1 MANHKKHKRIMQG
14 RTLAAAMTAS
24 AVKLSTIQSLAAG
37 DFEVD
42 VEKGIISNVSI
53 ITRGP
58 AIGHGFD
65 VDDIMLAQVAA
76 AINSHAKG
84 VKSRLTHP
92 ENTWDTD
99 PIEVML
105 GRVRTARVDGDRV
118 RGDMHFGSYSA
129 DSPSGDLRKYLLGIA
144 AEDPEVIGLS
154 IVFIPDDYEQRTDEN
169 NQSLP
174 PAGRVKDVLAV
185 DFVGDPGA
193 NPGGLLSSTNSGESA
208 ERDLAESGS
217 ALGETSTQGGEGTSL
232 ELLKESIMN
241 KKQRAYLE
249 SIGLKAD
256 ATLEE
261 ALIAAGKLQGDQKG
275 AYEALQEGKKTEPA
289 AKTAADP
296 TAVTATGD
304 DDKAQTLAKQAA
316 QEALAADRTR
326 REAIKALGTEYKMD
340 EKFIA
345 GLCDRGVSLENARV
359 MIEEGAKSQ
368 LLKTGSRVRVGDDLN
383 RSSLSDAVTD
393 ALLVKAGVRLIE
405 MDQRTGRAALSAD
418 GKVKVREPHE
428 RSRKFSGLRIIDIGK
443 IYLRELGVPEVD
455 YLGHNRI
462 ADLVLD
468 PRRLE
473 REFAVVGLAQS
484 SSDFPYILGNT
495 LRKSLRTAYAETP
508 STWQLWCG
516 RNVTPDY
523 KQFRLLIL
531 SEIPDLE
538 SVPEG
543 GPVPYSTLTEGHEA
557 ATLVKYLRG
566 IRITR
571 EAIINDDLN
580 AFGRLPQS
588 MGQAA
593 KRKEDELAYAIL
605 TANAVLDNDSVALFD
620 SSTHANYVA
629 SSGAAPSV
637 ATLGA
642 AEASLGTKKGIG
654 SAAYLDLEPKFLIV
668 PKALA
673 VTARQLVG
681 AMYDPAKSGPINNPY
696 YNQLTVVSSGRLDA
710 NSTAKWYVSADP
722 ARIDTVILTFLEEEQ
737 TPVVEQETDFDS
749 ECIKYKVRHSAVAK
763 AADYRGLYCNC
774 GS

>member
-1 MANHKKHKRIMQG
+1 MTNRRRHKQAVKNRA
-14 RTLAAAMTAS
+14 LAAALKTQIR
-24 AVKLSTIQSLAAG
+24 LSTAPALVAG
-37 DFEVD
+37 EFEVD
-42 VEKGIISNVSI
+42 VEKGIISGVSI

-58 AIGHGFD
+58 AIGHDFD
-65 VDDIMLAQVAA
+65 VDDIMLAQVAK
-76 AINSHAKG
+76 AINLHLNG

-92 ENTWDTD
+92 EKTFDVD
-99 PIEVML
+99 PIQVML
-105 GRVRTARVDGDRV
+105 GRVKSARVDGNKV
-118 RGDMHFGSYSA
+118 RGDMYFGSYSA

-144 AEDPEVIGLS
+144 TEDPEVIGLS
-154 IVFIPDDYEQRTDEN
+154 IVFIPDDYEQRKDEN
-169 NQSLP
+169 DQSLP

-193 NPGGLLSSTNSGESA
+193 NPGGLLSSNKGDDGA
-208 ERDLAESGS
+208 
-217 ALGETSTQGGEGTSL
+217 SL

-256 ATLEE
+256 AKLEE
-261 ALIAAGKLQGDQKG
+261 ALIFAGKLEGDQKG
-275 AYEALQEGKKTEPA
+275 AYEALEEGKKAEPA
-289 AKTAADP
+289 TKPADQQSTPQAQPVSAKDEQ
-296 TAVTATGD
+296 
-304 DDKAQTLAKQAA
+304 AQALAKQAA
-316 QEALAADRTR
+316 QEALAADRKR
-326 REAIKALGTEYKMD
+326 REDIRALGTEHKMD
-340 EKFIA
+340 EKFIS

-359 MIEEGAKSQ
+359 MIEEGVKSQ

-383 RSSLSDAVTD
+383 RSSLPEAIAD

-405 MDQRTGRAALSAD
+405 MDQRTGRAALTAD
-418 GKVKVREPHE
+418 GKCKVREPHE
-428 RSRKFSGLRIIDIGK
+428 RSRKFSGLRIIDIAK
-443 IYLRELGVPEVD
+443 IYLREIGVSEVD

-543 GPVPYSTLTEGHEA
+543 GPVPYSTLSEGHEA

-605 TANAVLDNDSVALFD
+605 TANAALDNDSIALFD
-620 SSTHANYVA
+620 SATHANYV
-629 SSGAAPSV
+629 SSGGAAPSV

-642 AEASLGTKKGIG
+642 AEAAMGVQKGIG
-654 SAAYLDLEPKFLIV
+654 AAAYLDLELKFLIV

-710 NSTAKWYVSADP
+710 SSTVKWYVSADP
-722 ARIDTVILTFLEEEQ
+722 TRIDTVILTFLEEEQ

-763 AADYRGLYCNC
+763 AADYRGLYCNAGA